1 MIHDYK
7 IFVFENG
14 WKYIGTGSADLKII
28 YPSLQRIAKHLN
40 YRGLM
45 MMQQTYVNKKICFVV

>member
-1 MIHDYK
+1 MIHDYE

-14 WKYIGTGSADLKII
+14 WKYIGAGGANLKTVC
-28 YPSLQRIAKHLN
+28 PSLQRIAKHLN

-45 MMQQTYVNKKICFVV
+45 ILQQTYVDKKIYFVV